1 MGDAGFRTLSSIAED
16 SGSDHRER
24 HGSPANKMLDKDL
37 NRLFQAAR
45 PRLIRLVRAHGVS
58 YDTADDAVQETLFV
72 AWRRLEYLRSPERFD
87 AWLDG
92 IGRHVSQ
99 HYVRRDLIKSRRLV
113 SIAEGP
119 GEVGSEEKENQVPP
133 DIPDQEDFDLSAEL
147 QRQDLEMLLDRAL
160 GYISES
166 SRTLVELCYLAGLP
180 QREAAN
186 QLGMTLGALE
196 LRLHRT
202 RRELRRIL
210 CTTLRDEAQSLGLNL
225 DKEISSGWRESREWC
240 NFCGRHRLRGCF
252 EAMPGGR
259 INFRLR
265 CPVCS
270 PRYGGDIYSTGGTI
284 PLGGIRSVHPALKR
298 LITFLKRHYARDYTQ
313 ALQTG
318 WHPCPS
324 CQSPVPIELVA
335 PGNDPGTF
343 PDQWCLVFTCPTC
356 GRIASPAAFATCWA
370 HPRVIP
376 AALQFI
382 EVHPRWIIEPDLLTT
397 YAGQSAIRFRLS
409 DFAGTAQLTILSDAQ
424 TLQVRALSHV

>member
-1 MGDAGFRTLSSIAED
+1 MADD
-16 SGSDHRER
+16 SRSEHPER
-24 HGSPANKMLDKDL
+24 PGTPTHGALDKDL
-37 NRLFQAAR
+37 NHLFHAAR

-72 AWRRLEYLRSPERFD
+72 AWQRLEYLRSPERFD

-92 IGRHVSQ
+92 ICRHVSQ
-99 HYVRRDLIKSRRLV
+99 HYVRRDHISSRRLV
-113 SIAEGP
+113 TIADAP
-119 GEVGSEEKENQVPP
+119 GEVESEGGEEQAPP
-133 DIPDQEDFDLSAEL
+133 NIPDREDIDLSAEL
-147 QRQDLEMLLDRAL
+147 QRRDLEMLLDHAL
-160 GYISES
+160 GNISES
-166 SRTLVELCYLAGLP
+166 SRILVELCYLNGLP
-180 QREAAN
+180 QREVAN

-210 CTTLRDEAQSLGLNL
+210 STTLRDEARSLGLIL

-240 NFCGRHRLRGCF
+240 NFCGHRRLRGCF
-252 EAMPGGR
+252 EALPGGR

-265 CPVCS
+265 CPECS
-270 PRYGGDIYSTGGTI
+270 PRFGGDIYSTGGAI
-284 PLGGIRSVHPALKR
+284 PLGGTRSFHPALKR
-298 LITFLKRHYARDYTQ
+298 LIAFLKHHYARDYTE

-324 CQSPVPIELVA
+324 CHGLVPIHLVA

-370 HPRVIP
+370 HPEVVP
-376 AALQFI
+376 MALQFI
-382 EVHPRWIIEPDLLTT
+382 EAHPRWIMEPDLLTVH
-397 YAGQSAIRFRLS
+397 AGQSAIRFRLS
-409 DFAGTAQLTILSDAQ
+409 DVAGSAQLTILSDAQ
-424 TLQVRALSHV
+424 TLQVRALSQV